1 MGIGRW
7 NGENIPAN
15 TITSIRADVNETTQR
30 PAFFVYRTVEVRM
43 HPHV

>member
-15 TITSIRADVNETTQR
+15 TITSIHADVNESTQR
-30 PAFFVYRTVEVRM
+30 PAILVYLAVEARM
-43 HPHV
+43 QPHV